1 MGDSAEWGYAAAP
14 GSSPRG
20 GSAINSPDGAS
31 TSGVFAAS
39 GLQRFGPGSGIGR
52 VSSRGVFTVLT
63 IYSLMNGA
71 TLHVMPRLFYEAGIL
86 VGVVMT
92 CLVGLLSWYTCGLI
106 VQIGAYSTEYDDF
119 SDCVGEYFEDAS
131 NSRCVGECGRYVALI
146 VSIGMMAAVCLSYHF
161 VIVGTIVEM
170 LAENDQCGADAP
182 LWCSRWFWVA
192 ATSAFLFLLS
202 YLQLRHQI
210 RICVLGAICF
220 LVGMALTI
228 ALDLTEITWTN
239 FSKFNDILYYG
250 ESLNSL
256 AGILFI
262 SFFVHNVV
270 LPIVKSQRN
279 PRPSDLAVSYTA
291 VGITYVLV
299 GCFGALAY
307 HEKDEGGPKEPRRY
321 PVTGTCRDVA
331 MILHAVTFY
340 PLMTVIYRQQV
351 IGGLLRPQS
360 SNGSQSDI
368 IAAASGSPLNRGFQN
383 GGGRPDLRAPAGIG
397 PGSGGDA
404 ADSAGGYGADHAKAR
419 SERLCG
425 YAQTFVV
432 TLAMVGFSGG
442 VTGAYPELDKE

>member
-1 MGDSAEWGYAAAP
+1 MNLHQTSYGEGRRIWRGAHPVLWVAIFGALIAFAWEMLQLPFYGTGELSPAEVAYRCGLASFGDSGIMVASYL
-14 GSSPRG
+14 
-20 GSAINSPDGAS
+20 GAS
-31 TSGVFAAS
+31 LGNGRTPWIVEWPIS
-39 GLQRFGPGSGIGR
+39 RFLVYLGIGLAIT
-52 VSSRGVFTVLT
+52 S
-63 IYSLMNGA
+63 
-71 TLHVMPRLFYEAGIL
+71 
-86 VGVVMT
+86 
-92 CLVGLLSWYTCGLI
+92 
-106 VQIGAYSTEYDDF
+106 
-119 SDCVGEYFEDAS
+119 
-131 NSRCVGECGRYVALI
+131 
-146 VSIGMMAAVCLSYHF
+146 
-161 VIVGTIVEM
+161 IVEI
-170 LAENDQCGADAP
+170 LAENDQCGSDAP

>member
-1 MGDSAEWGYAAAP
+1 MGDWGYARAP
-14 GSSPRG
+14 SSPSAAASHG
-20 GSAINSPDGAS
+20 GSAINSGDGGS

-39 GLQRFGPGSGIGR
+39 GIQRFGPSSGIGR
-52 VSSRGVFTVLT
+52 ASSRGVFTVLT

-131 NSRCVGECGRYVALI
+131 NRRCVGECGRYVALI

-161 VIVGTIVEM
+161 VIVSTIVEM
-170 LAENDQCGADAP
+170 LAENDQCGPSPP
-182 LWCSRWFWVA
+182 LWCSRWFWVS

-210 RICVLGAICF
+210 RICVVGAICF

-228 ALDLTEITWTN
+228 ALDLTEINWN
-239 FSKFNDILYYG
+239 DFSKFNDILWYG

-279 PRPSDLAVSYTA
+279 PRPADLAVSYTA
-291 VGITYVLV
+291 VGITYIVV

-307 HEKDEGGPKEPRRY
+307 HERDEGGPRESRKY
-321 PVTGTCRDVA
+321 PVTDTCRDVA
-331 MILHAVTFY
+331 MILHAITFY

-351 IGGLLRPQS
+351 IGGLLRTQS
-360 SNGSQSDI
+360 NNSDQSDV
-368 IAAASGSPLNRGFQN
+368 AVSGGSPPNRGYQN
-383 GGGRPDLRAPAGIG
+383 GGGRPGFRPVAGGG
-397 PGSGGDA
+397 PGNGGDAGGSGGNGD
-404 ADSAGGYGADHAKAR
+404 DGGKAR
-419 SERLCG
+419 QRMCG
-425 YAQTFVV
+425 YVQTFIV
-432 TLAMVGFSGG
+432 TLMMVGFSGG
-442 VTGAYPELDKE
+442 VTWAYPELDKE

>member
-1 MGDSAEWGYAAAP
+1 MGDWGYARAPSSPSAASSRGGGTINSGDD
-14 GSSPRG
+14 GSS
-20 GSAINSPDGAS
+20 
-31 TSGVFAAS
+31 SGVFAAS
-39 GLQRFGPGSGIGR
+39 GLQRFGPSSGIDR
-52 VSSRGVFTVLT
+52 ASSRGVFTVLT

-131 NSRCVGECGRYVALI
+131 NRRCVGECGRYVALI

-170 LAENDQCGADAP
+170 LAENDQCGSSAP
-182 LWCSRWFWVA
+182 VWCSRWFWVS
-192 ATSAFLFLLS
+192 ATSSFLFLLS

-210 RICVLGAICF
+210 RICVVGAICF

-239 FSKFNDILYYG
+239 FSKFNDILWYG

-279 PRPSDLAVSYTA
+279 PRPADLAVSYTA
-291 VGITYVLV
+291 VGITYIVV

-307 HEKDEGGPKEPRRY
+307 HERDEGGPTERKY
-321 PVTGTCRDVA
+321 PVTDTCRDVA
-331 MILHAVTFY
+331 KILHAITFY

-351 IGGLLRPQS
+351 IGGLLRTQS
-360 SNGSQSDI
+360 INSGPSDI
-368 IAAASGSPLNRGFQN
+368 AVSGGSPPNRGYQN
-383 GGGRPDLRAPAGIG
+383 GGGKPGFRVAADGG
-397 PGSGGDA
+397 PGNGGDA
-404 ADSAGGYGADHAKAR
+404 VGSGSNGDDGGKAR
-419 SERLCG
+419 QRLCG
-425 YAQTFVV
+425 YVQTFIV
-432 TLAMVGFSGG
+432 TLMMVGFSGG